1 MEVKNIDSSI
11 SSSLGNSSFELGTIS
26 TTAESKVLA
35 VCITRKRDQAID
47 LFYYSTRPGGVG
59 WCV

>member
-1 MEVKNIDSSI
+1 MEVKNIDNSI
-11 SSSLGNSSFELGTIS
+11 SSSLGNGSFELGTIS
-26 TTAESKVLA
+26 TTPDSKVLA
-35 VCITRKRDQAID
+35 VCITRKRDQGID